1 MYKNKDKKKKLKNT
15 QIIQLPKKKFTHN
28 IYKYINK
35 TSLKTVLIEG
45 GPTTLSY
52 FIELKLIN
60 YMQFIIS
67 PTLIGSGIDSIKL
80 KPITNL
86 NKAIRVNNKISK
98 LGKEIIITLNL
109 NS

>member
-1 MYKNKDKKKKLKNT
+1 
-15 QIIQLPKKKFTHN
+15 
-28 IYKYINK
+28 
-35 TSLKTVLIEG
+35 
-45 GPTTLSY
+45 
-52 FIELKLIN
+52 
-60 YMQFIIS
+60 MQFIIS

-86 NKAIRVNNKISK
+86 DKAIRVNNKISK